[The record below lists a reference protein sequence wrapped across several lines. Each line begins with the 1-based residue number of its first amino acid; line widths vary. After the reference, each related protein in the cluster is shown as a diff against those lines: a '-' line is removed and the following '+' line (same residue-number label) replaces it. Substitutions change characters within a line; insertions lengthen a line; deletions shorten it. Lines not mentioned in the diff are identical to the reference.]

1 MLRKLLF
8 LTSFLLVLTLVGT
21 GTVFGETVE
30 TRISDDRNDNEEDLN
45 PSKLGETDLDSSDL
59 EFPYEDGGQ
68 EDPQLI
74 GLRFQV
80 DVPAGNVVTNAWIRF
95 QVDSVS
101 KTPDTTDPVNV
112 IIEGQLDPNAAGF
125 VDEGAE
131 TFDISSRPVT
141 AAKAYWSV
149 PAWEA
154 VGDQGPA
161 QTSVN
166 IASIIQEI
174 IDIPGWKSGNS
185 LVLIIRDD
193 PNNPSIG
200 MREAE
205 GGPGDDAAL
214 LHVEFAI
221 PVAIE
226 IGLAAESDDAEEDV
240 GGSADGAIDL
250 GSSDLEFMYDD
261 DPNDPLD
268 EQVVGLR
275 FTGVEVPKGTII
287 AGASVRFMADD
298 VDDAEHVGDAYVIIK
313 GQLSP
318 DPVTFA
324 DAPNDIAA
332 RPTTEAQVSWGP
344 VHWSEKG
351 ALYSTVDIS
360 SIIQEIV
367 NQDDWASGNA
377 LVLIFGQ
384 DPANPSTGVLEAENH
399 KSGSDENPTLR
410 ISALIDIATIPAPA
424 NGAEGVLLGST
435 MSWKPVPAGVTR
447 EVYFG
452 DSNEPPLVS
461 IQEGTSYYPGP
472 MDVNTTYYWR
482 VDEVEADG
490 TTVHAGGLWSF
501 TSGLSNVSAD
511 TAIASQNDDGEDH
524 IAYVDAEGVEQEDDG
539 AEGITSSDLEMPW
552 EGDALASSLQ
562 VIGLRFTD
570 MPLVQGEAI
579 TEAYVQLTADNENL
593 DGGPVNL
600 IISGLLLPDTD
611 QIGSGEDFS
620 ARSPKTVADVNWTDI
635 PEWTS
640 GQATDAS
647 RSPDIS
653 SIIQEIVDQDGWAK
667 GNAIMLFIRD
677 DETNPSVDNR
687 SALSGNAVLHVPTD
701 SDAATQPG
709 PANGAENVPVDA
721 MLSWWPGLDAVSHEV
736 FMWTDTPPETIP
748 LLANTTEVTLDPGE
762 LQRGTTYYWQTKAII
777 DAHNATFSNIWS
789 FSTPAVKA
797 TQPVPADGAVEL
809 LDPVTLQW
817 AAPAGAVDYTVYV
830 SADAVIDEAD
840 LLGTVIEAELALSEL
855 TPGVTY
861 SWRVDATHEDL
872 TTYEGD
878 VWQFTM
884 FPAEALNPNPADG
897 GLWGIGID
905 TELSWTSGLG
915 AMLHHVYFSADKAL
929 VDARDPGVA
938 SMYWMT
944 NTFGPGELVPGT
956 AYYWA
961 VDEFDG
967 VGTAAGATWSF
978 ETSGP

>member
-8 LTSFLLVLTLVGT
+8 LTSFLLVLTLIGT
-21 GTVFGETVE
+21 STVFGETVE
-30 TRISDDRNDNEEDLN
+30 TRIADDRNDNEEDLN

-74 GLRFQV
+74 GLRFQL

-95 QVDSVS
+95 QVDSIS
-101 KTPDTTDPVNV
+101 KSPDNLDPVNV

-166 IASIIQEI
+166 IASVIQEI
-174 IDIPGWKSGNS
+174 IDLPGWQSGNS

-193 PNNPSIG
+193 PNNPSVG

-205 GGPGDDAAL
+205 AGPGDDAAL
-214 LHVEFAI
+214 LHVEFAV
-221 PVAIE
+221 PVEFE
-226 IGLAAESDDAEEDV
+226 IGLVAESDDAEEDV
-240 GGSADGAIDL
+240 GGSAGGAIDL
-250 GSSDLEFMYDD
+250 GSSDMEFMYDD

-275 FTGVEVPKGTII
+275 FTDIGIPQGTTI

-298 VDDAEHVGDAYVIIK
+298 VDDAEHEGDAYVIIK

-318 DPVTFA
+318 NPVTFA
-324 DAPNDIAA
+324 NEPNNISA

-344 VHWSEKG
+344 VHWSEQG

-377 LVLIFGQ
+377 LVLIFSQ
-384 DPANPSTGVLEAENH
+384 DPANPSTGVLEAENY
-399 KSGSDENPTLR
+399 KSGSDENPTLL
-410 ISALIDIATIPAPA
+410 ISALIDVATSPVPA
-424 NGAEGVLLGST
+424 NGAQGVLLGST
-435 MSWKPVPAGVTR
+435 MSWKPVAAGVTR

-452 DSNEPPLVS
+452 DTNEPPLVS
-461 IQEGTSYYPGP
+461 IQEGASYYPGP
-472 MDVNTTYYWR
+472 IDPNTTYYWR

-490 TTVHAGGLWSF
+490 TTVHVGGLWSF
-501 TSGLSNVSAD
+501 TSGFSNVD
-511 TAIASQNDDGEDH
+511 PDNTIASQNDDGEDH

-539 AEGITSSDLEMPW
+539 AEGRGSSDLEMPW
-552 EGDALASSLQ
+552 EGGALESSYQ
-562 VIGLRFTD
+562 VIGLRFSD
-570 MPLVQGEAI
+570 LPLTQGAPI
-579 TEAYVQLTADNENL
+579 SGAYVQFTADNENL

-600 IISGLLLPDTD
+600 VISGLLVPDTD
-611 QIGSGEDFS
+611 EIGDGENFYE
-620 ARSPKTVADVNWTDI
+620 RGPKTVADVNWNDI

-647 RSPDIS
+647 RTPDIS

-667 GNAIMLFIRD
+667 GNALMLFIRD
-677 DETNPSVDNR
+677 NDANSSMDNR
-687 SALSGNAVLHVPTD
+687 SALSGNAVLHVPTG
-701 SDAATQPG
+701 SDMATQPS
-709 PANGAENVPVDA
+709 PADGAENVPLDTV
-721 MLSWWPGLDAVSHEV
+721 LSWWPGLNAVSHDV
-736 FMWTDTPPETIP
+736 FMWTDATPGTLP
-748 LLANTTEVTLDPGE
+748 LLANTDQVSIDPGE
-762 LQRGTTYYWQTKAII
+762 LQRGTTYYWQADAVI
-777 DAHNATFSNIWS
+777 DPYNVSAGKIWS
-789 FSTPAVKA
+789 FSTPPVKA
-797 TQPVPADGAVEL
+797 TQPSPADGATEL
-809 LDPVTLQW
+809 LDPVALQW
-817 AAPAGAVDYTVYV
+817 TAPEGAVSYTLYL
-830 SADAVIDEAD
+830 SEDEVIDEAD
-840 LLGTVIEAELALSEL
+840 LVGTVEVTEYALAAL

-884 FPAEALNPNPADG
+884 FPESALNPSPADG
-897 GLWGIGID
+897 GVWEIGVD
-905 TELSWTSGLG
+905 TALSWTSGLG
-915 AMLHHVYFSADKAL
+915 AMLHHVYVSSDKSL
-929 VDARDPGVA
+929 VDARDASVA
-938 SMYWMT
+938 SMYWMS
-944 NTFGPGELVPGT
+944 NTFDPGELTPAT

-961 VDEFDG
+961 VDEFNG
-967 VGTAAGATWSF
+967 AATIPGTTWTF